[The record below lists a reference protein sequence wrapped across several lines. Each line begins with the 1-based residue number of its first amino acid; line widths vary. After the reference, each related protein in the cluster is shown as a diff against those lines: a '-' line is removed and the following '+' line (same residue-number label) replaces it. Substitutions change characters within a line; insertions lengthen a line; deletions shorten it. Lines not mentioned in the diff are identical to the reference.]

1 MSAEFIHQF
10 LPGRLPVTVLLLHGT
25 GGDENDLVP
34 VGRALAPGAAILS
47 PRGRVLEMG
56 APRFF
61 KRIAAGVFDETE
73 VRQRAAELAEWIGW
87 AVEKYGIDAS
97 RLYAMGYS
105 NGANIAAAM
114 MLLHPG
120 VIAGGVLLRPMV
132 VIRPEPLPDL
142 Q

>member
-1 MSAEFIHQF
+1 
-10 LPGRLPVTVLLLHGT
+10 
-25 GGDENDLVP
+25 
-34 VGRALAPGAAILS
+34 
-47 PRGRVLEMG
+47 
-56 APRFF
+56 
-61 KRIAAGVFDETE
+61 
-73 VRQRAAELAEWIGW
+73 
-87 AVEKYGIDAS
+87 VEKYGIDAS

-142 Q
+142 QSAPLLISAGEHDEIVTPAGAEELGRMLSKAGAHVDIAMQNAGHDLTPADFNLGKQWFARLLAE